1 MISFRSR
8 NEHARIADIITR
20 KAHSQYPHISVSR
33 NHYLI
38 NKSEVNRFLWGN
50 MDLRDS
56 LRLASHRI
64 NIEMDE
70 KNLYNHI
77 INCMKNGLGN
87 CSEES
92 KLAELIAKINW
103 QKNVYVGKIFAGS
116 GFEKHEV
123 AFITNKKIEPNEKY
137 SFKNKEA
144 LIIDPWLG
152 VTEYAGNYFKLI
164 KTNFGNLLGIRGN
177 SKPKIQADF
186 SGKLSTGKINE
197 LKNKYPELMIK
208 NYKKI
213 VL

>member
-1 MISFRSR
+1 MISFKSR
-8 NEHARIADIITR
+8 NEHIRIADIITR

-33 NHYLI
+33 NRTI
-38 NKSEVNRFLWGN
+38 VNKSELNKFLWGN

-70 KNLYNHI
+70 KNLYKYI
-77 INCMKNGLGN
+77 INCLKNGLGN

-92 KLAELIAKINW
+92 KLAELIAKING
-103 QKNVYVGKIFAGS
+103 QKDIYSGKIFAGN
-116 GFEKHEV
+116 GLEKHEV
-123 AFITNKKIEPNEKY
+123 AFITNKKIEPNKKY

-152 VTEYAGNYFKLI
+152 ITEYAGNYFKLI
-164 KTNFGNLLGIRGN
+164 KTNFANLLEIRGN
-177 SKPKIQADF
+177 SKPKLQADF
-186 SGKLSTGKINE
+186 SGKLSKRKINE
-197 LKNKYPELMIK
+197 LKNKYPELIVK

-213 VL
+213 TL

>member
-8 NEHARIADIITR
+8 NEHIRMADIITR

-38 NKSEVNRFLWGN
+38 NKSEVNRFFWKN
-50 MDLRDS
+50 MDMRDS
-56 LRLASHRI
+56 LKLASHRM

-70 KNLYNHI
+70 KNSYKHI
-77 INCMKNGLGN
+77 INCLQNKLGN

-92 KLAELIAKINW
+92 KLAELIAKING
-103 QKNVYVGKIFAGS
+103 QKNIYVGKIFAGK

-123 AFITNKKIEPNEKY
+123 AFITNKKIEPNKKY
-137 SFKNKEA
+137 SFKSKEA
-144 LIIDPWLG
+144 LVIDPWLG

-164 KTNFGNLLGIRGN
+164 KTKFGDLLDIRGN
-177 SKPKIQADF
+177 SKPKIKADF
-186 SGKLSTGKINE
+186 SGKLSTKKINE